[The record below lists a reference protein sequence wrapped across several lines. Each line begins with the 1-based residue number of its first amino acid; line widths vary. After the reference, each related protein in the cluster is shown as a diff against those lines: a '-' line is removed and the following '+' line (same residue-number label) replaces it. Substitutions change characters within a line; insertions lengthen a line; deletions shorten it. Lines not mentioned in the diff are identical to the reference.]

1 MYNTQPLGSRRGAP
15 CASNPTARLF
25 HRPRLQWATIFTI
38 GLLGFGCTVA
48 AAAPP
53 PAVPATAEA
62 APTRFITVPVPTLA
76 VTDELV
82 LDTRQPVMVDG
93 EWILVAGEDEAGELR
108 RRSPQ
113 KDAESATTT
122 TSSAPT
128 QATKTVSVSSSP
140 LPKPYDTL
148 SAANFTTGPNGSCAK
163 FYNTMVNHD
172 KFKNCYPFATLLEG
186 SQSFFEAQKS
196 LVGITQTLDAAC
208 RANAN
213 ECAPYLNDVA
223 KSLISTQNC
232 GPDYQLDNSMVVS
245 TYNALTSYQTVYSTT
260 CLIDPK
266 TSSYCF
272 ANAVTNATNPNNAY
286 FYYLPL
292 NMTLPSTPTLNC
304 NWCLQQTMAI
314 YQAQSANRKLAVAS
328 TYLPAAEIVNKGCG
342 SDFVNATL
350 PIAILQNSVGRLSP
364 SWVLG
369 SVAFAAA
376 IQWLF

>member
-62 APTRFITVPVPTLA
+62 APTRFMTVPVPTLA

-172 KFKNCYPFATLLEG
+172 KFKNCYPFATLLE
-186 SQSFFEAQKS
+186 
-196 LVGITQTLDAAC
+196 
-208 RANAN
+208 
-213 ECAPYLNDVA
+213 
-223 KSLISTQNC
+223 
-232 GPDYQLDNSMVVS
+232 
-245 TYNALTSYQTVYSTT
+245 
-260 CLIDPK
+260 
-266 TSSYCF
+266 
-272 ANAVTNATNPNNAY
+272 
-286 FYYLPL
+286 
-292 NMTLPSTPTLNC
+292 
-304 NWCLQQTMAI
+304 
-314 YQAQSANRKLAVAS
+314 
-328 TYLPAAEIVNKGCG
+328 VNI
-342 SDFVNATL
+342 
-350 PIAILQNSVGRLSP
+350 P
-364 SWVLG
+364 
-369 SVAFAAA
+369 
-376 IQWLF
+376 